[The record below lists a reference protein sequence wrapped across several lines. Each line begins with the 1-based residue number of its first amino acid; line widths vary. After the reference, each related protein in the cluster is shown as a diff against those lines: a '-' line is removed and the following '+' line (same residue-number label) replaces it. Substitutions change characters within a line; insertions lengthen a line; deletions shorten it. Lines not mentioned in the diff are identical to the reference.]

1 MSWILLLLLGLTNN
15 IQSVTVECA
24 DETICSCSNLGPTEP
39 CNFLCTYETAACM
52 YSTLYCSEGHPCSI
66 ACNGERSC
74 EGIIFVANK
83 ATDVSIICGT
93 INTNGCTNA
102 QFDCGTGSCSMDCQG
117 SCDGTSINIQP
128 ETKQFTCSSGCPTT
142 LNNAVFSSLS
152 TNVSTPYLVTNSAE
166 LTPTKLSQNGAS
178 LSIDIPSL
186 VTDNGL
192 EWTMNGGTYVDFH
205 QHISLDNTHWGQQRT
220 LSSQLDITI
229 NSIYTSGTPSD
240 LDLVI
245 SFSINNTQYMS
256 LMIRM
261 DNNDNPRNRVHPNCD
276 TSLPTSNTWALGNVQ
291 SLVAIDNGQGRDV
304 KAGVD
309 DPAVYTRMQNMYNY
323 WPLQFTFINNPSQDY
338 LEFKYLSQTCYFK
351 SLIPNQGFDVYIGT
365 EQNHETFKISSWTF
379 NYSYYATLNPT
390 PYPTKY
396 ITYQPTDSSS
406 NPSISPTLIP
416 TNSPTNIPT
425 HNPSNNPTNIPTET
439 PTITASTISPTIS
452 PTIPP
457 TITPSTISPL
467 ISPTIP
473 PSESPSKY
481 PTKQP
486 TNNPSQYPT
495 QFPTQYPSISPSKYP
510 T

>member
-152 TNVSTPYLVTNSAE
+152 TNAPST
-166 LTPTKLSQNGAS
+166 
-178 LSIDIPSL
+178 
-186 VTDNGL
+186 
-192 EWTMNGGTYVDFH
+192 
-205 QHISLDNTHWGQQRT
+205 
-220 LSSQLDITI
+220 
-229 NSIYTSGTPSD
+229 
-240 LDLVI
+240 
-245 SFSINNTQYMS
+245 
-256 LMIRM
+256 
-261 DNNDNPRNRVHPNCD
+261 
-276 TSLPTSNTWALGNVQ
+276 
-291 SLVAIDNGQGRDV
+291 
-304 KAGVD
+304 
-309 DPAVYTRMQNMYNY
+309 
-323 WPLQFTFINNPSQDY
+323 
-338 LEFKYLSQTCYFK
+338 
-351 SLIPNQGFDVYIGT
+351 
-365 EQNHETFKISSWTF
+365 
-379 NYSYYATLNPT
+379 
-390 PYPTKY
+390 
-396 ITYQPTDSSS
+396 
-406 NPSISPTLIP
+406 ISPTLIP